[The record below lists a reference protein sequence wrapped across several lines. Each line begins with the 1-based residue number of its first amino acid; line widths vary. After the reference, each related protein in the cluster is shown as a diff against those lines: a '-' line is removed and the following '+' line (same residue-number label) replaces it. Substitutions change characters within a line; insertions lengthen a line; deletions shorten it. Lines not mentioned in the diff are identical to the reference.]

1 MRLARA
7 AATLNARA
15 TESPPL
21 HAAPPKDVLPAM
33 PADLAPAL
41 DLFARGGPALWVIAV
56 LSVGTLAL
64 VLWKVARL
72 AAGGAWSGGRAT
84 EGAVALWSA
93 GKAEAALAALAGRP
107 SYRARLARAA
117 MAARADPTLTTAA
130 AEAETAR
137 VARALLAE
145 ARGGLR
151 ALELA
156 AVVAPLLGLFG
167 TVLGMIAAFAALE
180 GSGARADP
188 AVLAGGIW
196 EALLTTA
203 AGIAVAVPA
212 AVALAWFESV
222 VERLR
227 HDMEDAA
234 TRIFLRHPGQ
244 GAAPRLQAVGR

>member
-1 MRLARA
+1 M
-7 AATLNARA
+7 
-15 TESPPL
+15 P
-21 HAAPPKDVLPAM
+21 DPAH
-33 PADLAPAL
+33 PAL
-41 DLFARGGPALWVIAV
+41 ELLFRGGPALWLIAAI
-56 LSVGTLAL
+56 SVAMLAL
-64 VLWKVARL
+64 VLWKTARL
-72 AAGGAWSGGRAT
+72 AAGGAWSGGAVTARAL
-84 EGAVALWSA
+84 ALWSEGRTEA
-93 GKAEAALAALAGRP
+93 AQAALAARQ

-145 ARGGLR
+145 ARSGLR
-151 ALELA
+151 ALELVA
-156 AVVAPLLGLFG
+156 LIAPLLGLFG
-167 TVLGMIAAFAALE
+167 TVLGMISAFAALE
-180 GSGARADP
+180 GAGARADP
-188 AVLAGGIW
+188 AILAGGIW

-234 TRIFLRHPGQ
+234 TRIFLRHPGS
-244 GAAPRLQAVGR
+244 GAGPRLAAVGR

>member
-1 MRLARA
+1 
-7 AATLNARA
+7 
-15 TESPPL
+15 
-21 HAAPPKDVLPAM
+21 M
-33 PADLAPAL
+33 PDAVHPAL
-41 DLFARGGPALWVIAV
+41 DLLARGGPALWVIAG
-56 LSVGTLAL
+56 LSVVTLAL
-64 VLWKVARL
+64 VLWKAARL
-72 AAGGAWSGGRAT
+72 AAGGAWSGGAAT
-84 EGAVALWSA
+84 GRAVALWME
-93 GKAEAALAALAGRP
+93 GKAEAAQAALAGRH

-117 MAARADPTLTTAA
+117 MAARTDPTLTTAA

-151 ALELA
+151 ALELVA
-156 AVVAPLLGLFG
+156 LIAPLLGLFG
-167 TVLGMIAAFAALE
+167 TVLGMIGAFAALE

-212 AVALAWFESV
+212 SVSLAWFEAV

-234 TRIFLRHPGQ
+234 TRIFLRHPGA
-244 GAAPRLQAVGR
+244 GAGPRLAAVVR